1 MTLNYRASWIFPI
14 KFPFLPVYHPAA
26 VLKVPFDNVQPIQT
40 CRSPFIYG
48 QYFNY
53 INNPNSGT
61 ARSNKN
67 IGGLLENGSDSI
79 CLCRLGRFGARC
91 YLRHTLCDSN
101 PCLNNGQCL
110 PWDPSLVT
118 ASQKNAICIC
128 PPGYMGAHSIPP
140 SILIHL
146 ITFPPG
152 SIGLELN
159 RMSIMKKLAFDQD
172 SLVLNTSFSFNL
184 TLMQISTN
192 YYLIILQEHGTVS
205 GHISTQIV
213 PSNRCHSI
221 NEIFNETFATQ
232 HILKRIKRYRIP
244 CEQSINLM

>member
-1 MTLNYRASWIFPI
+1 MFQKYFCQFVTTLKRHKFMCFKLSNLPTYPTLLMLHDTSNLSPDRAEPRLI
-14 KFPFLPVYHPAA
+14 K
-26 VLKVPFDNVQPIQT
+26 
-40 CRSPFIYG
+40 
-48 QYFNY
+48 
-53 INNPNSGT
+53 
-61 ARSNKN
+61 
-67 IGGLLENGSDSI
+67 ENDSI